1 MKLEIQQINI
11 YQESIA
17 PAISFSANIV
27 NSYNIEYPYLIT
39 GELLCGGK
47 VVSFLQPILENRN
60 EFDIRD
66 ITDAE
71 DNKNYRENRKN
82 YFRLILIA
90 ELNEKKIDFIENER
104 QKNAKKSVAMNIR
117 LRVGSLRIP
126 TIDRVSEFRYKIK
139 VEELFESI
147 EIAQNDWLQR
157 FSPFLGIGEFYLV
170 ELIKPEPKSTN
181 NIWLDLH
188 ETLVK
193 NLNQM
198 EEELRK
204 GDWQRTMEISRRFFE
219 NIKIGDKKKGH
230 EKYKVELKKR
240 MQELQFDEV
249 GINNLFDGIWQFF
262 EFSSK
267 FIHEK
272 STDGNA
278 KPIPNAK
285 KEDAYFVYSLSVN
298 LTNLIYEKIKS
309 SS

>member
-1 MKLEIQQINI
+1 MKLEIQQISI
-11 YQESIA
+11 YRESIA
-17 PAISFSANIV
+17 PAISFSANIET
-27 NSYNIEYPYLIT
+27 SYNVEYPYLIT
-39 GELLCGGK
+39 GEMLCSGK
-47 VVSFLQPILENRN
+47 VISILQPILENRS
-60 EFDIRD
+60 EFEIRD
-66 ITDAE
+66 ISDAD
-71 DNKNYRENRKN
+71 DNRNYRENRKN

-104 QKNAKKSVAMNIR
+104 QKNAKKSVALNIR
-117 LRVGSLRIP
+117 LRVGAIRFP
-126 TIDRVSEFRYKIK
+126 TIDRASEYKNKIR
-139 VEELFESI
+139 VEELFESV

-157 FSPFLGIGEFYLV
+157 FSPSLGIGEFYLV

-181 NIWLDLH
+181 KIWSDLH
-188 ETLVK
+188 ETLVE

-198 EEELRK
+198 EEEIKK

-230 EKYKVELKKR
+230 EKYKEELKKR
-240 MQELQFDEV
+240 MQDLQFDEV
-249 GINNLFDGIWQFF
+249 GINNLFDGIWKFF

-298 LTNLIYEKIKS
+298 LTNLIYEKIES